1 MSVVSWQVALSWWGV
16 FAVMTFFMLLFIN
29 KLYHADTTQST
40 STPGHFN
47 AWKSK
52 DAWYLGVYM
61 GIQSLLFYTVA
72 SFLPSIG
79 MSYGLSLTQASGL
92 ALAFQPFVPVAIFL
106 LTFLIK
112 RNFPIKIIALVASLA
127 NVVGSGGFIWLPD
140 YLMIWSALMAL
151 VGRVFLRCR
160 SCCFLFA
167 RHGF

>member
-1 MSVVSWQVALSWWGV
+1 MFLCGRTAHECGVVAGGVIVVGGV

-29 KLYHADTTQST
+29 KLYHDDTTQST

-79 MSYGLSLTQASGL
+79 MGYGLSLTQASGL
-92 ALAFQPFVPVAIFL
+92 AL
-106 LTFLIK
+106 TF
-112 RNFPIKIIALVASLA
+112 
-127 NVVGSGGFIWLPD
+127 
-140 YLMIWSALMAL
+140 
-151 VGRVFLRCR
+151 
-160 SCCFLFA
+160 
-167 RHGF
+167 